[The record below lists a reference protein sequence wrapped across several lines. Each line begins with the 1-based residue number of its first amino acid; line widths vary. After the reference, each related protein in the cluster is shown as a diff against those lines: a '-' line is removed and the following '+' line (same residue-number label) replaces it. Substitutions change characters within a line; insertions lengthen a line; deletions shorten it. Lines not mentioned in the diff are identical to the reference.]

1 MRGRSAL
8 RAGAAL
14 LLLLALACL
23 AAPGSLDPLAIDT
36 ARILEPPGPG
46 HPLGTDGLGRDVLAR
61 LLHGGRRS
69 LLAGAVATAV
79 APLVGGL
86 LGGLAGT
93 LPGWPDRVL
102 SRLAE
107 IVYAFPALV
116 AAMAILGLA
125 RPGGG
130 TIGGAAIGLLVG
142 LLAWPAL
149 FRYVRAE
156 ARRLRE
162 GDRLAAA
169 RAAGAGPLRTLLLH
183 VLPPAILPALVPAA
197 FLAAGAI
204 LVEAGLGFLG
214 LGIHPPHPSWGGL
227 LREAMEHVE
236 TAWWLVLFP
245 GAALF
250 LVVLGCHLVGEGL
263 RARIGGE
270 GPGA

>member
-1 MRGRSAL
+1 VNGRGILA
-8 RAGAAL
+8 AGLAL
-14 LLLLALACL
+14 LALLALACL
-23 AAPGSLDPLAIDT
+23 LAPSSLDPLAIDP

-69 LLAGAVATAV
+69 LLAGLVATGV
-79 APLVGGL
+79 ALL
-86 LGGLAGT
+86 LGGILGAAAGVRA
-93 LPGWPDRVL
+93 GWTDRAL
-102 SRLAE
+102 TRIAE
-107 IVYAFPALV
+107 IVYAFPALL

-125 RPGGG
+125 GPGGG
-130 TIGGAAIGLLVG
+130 TAGGAEIGLLVG

-156 ARRLRE
+156 ARRLAE

-169 RAAGAGPLRTLLLH
+169 RAAGAGPTRVLVLH
-183 VLPPAILPALVPAA
+183 VLPVAILPALVPAA

-214 LGIHPPHPSWGGL
+214 LGLRPPHPSWGGL

-263 RARIGGE
+263 RARLGAE
-270 GPGA
+270 GPPA